1 MISDE
6 GVVVSGKVGQ
16 KKSRIA
22 YPGGN
27 EPNPDPNLFKIR
39 IRTFSKAASGSEL
52 SQKLDLDPC
61 FFKNRIQ
68 SELFKKKTWV
78 HNPG

>member
-22 YPGGN
+22 YPGVN
-27 EPNPDPNLFKIR
+27 DPDPDPTLEKKR
-39 IRTFSKAASGSEL
+39 SE
-52 SQKLDLDPC
+52 SDPR
-61 FFKNRIQ
+61 KENI
-68 SELFKKKTWV
+68 
-78 HNPG
+78 